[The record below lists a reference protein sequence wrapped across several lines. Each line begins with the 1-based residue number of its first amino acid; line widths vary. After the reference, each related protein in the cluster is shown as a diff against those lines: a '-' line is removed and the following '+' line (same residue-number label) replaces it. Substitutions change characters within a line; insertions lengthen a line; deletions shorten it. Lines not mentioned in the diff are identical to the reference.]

1 MKMTLKS
8 GATLD
13 ITRSPFVIGH
23 KLFKTVL
30 KEMKG
35 VSLKLGLKEGQTLN
49 NLFDLEI
56 TDEVLDTA
64 KDGIFTLLSSQD
76 IEDVLWE
83 CFPRILYNNKKV
95 DSKNFFDDEKTCE
108 DYLDICKNVLEV
120 NLKPFQVGL
129 ASLFPSFRLGK
140 AKPTEDPTSK

>member
-8 GATLD
+8 GATLE

-35 VSLKLGLKEGQTLN
+35 VSLKLGLKDGQTLGG
-49 NLFDLEI
+49 LFDLQL
-56 TDEVLDTA
+56 TDEVLNTA
-64 KDGIFTLLSSQD
+64 KDGIFTLLSSQE

-83 CFPRILYNNKKV
+83 CFDRVLYNNKKIT
-95 DSKNFFDDEKTCE
+95 KNLFDDEKICE
-108 DYLDICKNVLEV
+108 DYLEVCKNVLGE
-120 NLKPFQVGL
+120 NLRPFKTSL
-129 ASLFPSFRLGK
+129 EFLFPNFRIRK
-140 AKPTEDPTSK
+140 AEKSTDDQTSS